1 MEVFLKN
8 IDINPFEEYTTIFKA
23 LGDTTRLKIMWLL
36 FTVDLKVSV
45 SEIIDV
51 LGERQ
56 CNVSKHLKILK
67 NAGLIYEKKEGRWSF
82 YYYLENDNKFHEYIQ
97 KAILQIPKEYM
108 KEEVI
113 RCKKRLSMRV
123 DGKCVLNSSIDK

>member
-51 LGERQ
+51 LGESQ

-97 KAILQIPKEYM
+97 KAILQIPKENM
-108 KEEVI
+108 EEEVY
-113 RCKKRLSMRV
+113 RCKKRLAMRV
-123 DGKCVLNSSIDK
+123 DGKCVLNANINK

>member
-1 MEVFLKN
+1 MEVYLKN
-8 IDINPFEEYTTIFKA
+8 LDINPFEQYTIVFKA
-23 LGDTTRLKIMWLL
+23 LSDTTRLKIMWLL

-51 LGERQ
+51 LGESQ

-82 YYYLENDNKFHEYIQ
+82 YYYLENDNTFHEYIQ
-97 KAILQIPKEYM
+97 KAILQIPKENM
-108 KEEVI
+108 KDEVY
-113 RCKKRLSMRV
+113 RCKKRLAMRV
-123 DGKCVLNSSIDK
+123 DGKCVLNANIDK

>member
-51 LGERQ
+51 LGESQ

-97 KAILQIPKEYM
+97 KAILQIPKENM
-108 KEEVI
+108 KDEVL
-113 RCKKRLSMRV
+113 RCKKRLAMRV
-123 DGKCVLNSSIDK
+123 DGKCVLNANINK